1 MTVTQQTRL
10 GRVPETGSKISV
22 AAGSDSSVKP
32 LAASA
37 LLLPVVAHI
46 LERVDGAQ
54 LGLRLAQDC
63 FAEAA
68 AATWWRRAETLR
80 WAMSRPG
87 DFTGNATQEE
97 IAARDRRLA
106 AQALACERHADL
118 LAHHLIE
125 FEAVPDVVR

>member
-1 MTVTQQTRL
+1 
-10 GRVPETGSKISV
+10 V
-22 AAGSDSSVKP
+22 AR
-32 LAASA
+32 
-37 LLLPVVAHI
+37 I
-46 LERVDGAQ
+46 LERVDAAQ
-54 LGLRLAQDC
+54 LGRRVAQDC

-106 AQALACERHADL
+106 AQALACLRHADL

-125 FEAVPDVVR
+125 FEVPDDVR